1 MAYFHSLLILTI
13 YNYRI
18 IFEEFF
24 KFIEDINNFDDDIYN
39 ELMNYLWY
47 FENFTTLI
55 YYNSEKTMEE
65 YLFTTDEDKKEFL
78 ESFYIALNFA

>member
-1 MAYFHSLLILTI
+1 
-13 YNYRI
+13 
-18 IFEEFF
+18 
-24 KFIEDINNFDDDIYN
+24 
-39 ELMNYLWY
+39 MNYLWY

-78 ESFYIALNFA
+78 ESFYIALNFALYIKDMNIHWSKKSIFKQGSKNSIFDTEMR